1 LRRRISGDLD
11 NIVLKAIRKE
21 PGARYSSADQLSED
35 IRRHLEGLPVL
46 ARKSTVVYRC
56 RKYALR
62 HKVGVA
68 AAALVFL
75 SLLTGIA
82 LTLHEARVARA
93 NELRAERR
101 FNDVRKLANS
111 LIFEVYDSIWQ
122 LPGATAARQLTIQRA
137 QEYLDSLAQESASD
151 PSLLRELAAAY
162 SRLASVQGN
171 GRDVNF
177 GDSQKALGNWRK
189 AAALLES
196 AASLQSSN
204 RDIQRELARAY
215 LNLALGLR
223 QVGERAENETY
234 LKKTMQILE
243 PLAAANPGD
252 LEIQYALAKAY
263 EQSANSAR
271 YQNDL
276 VRALEFYQ
284 KANAIYERL
293 GAAQPENQ
301 QFQREISFSHKHL
314 GGTLRQQNLLA
325 EALEH
330 ERAALA
336 IDEAQLARN
345 PESVQDRY
353 NITFTYNDTGLILGK
368 QGDLDGAL
376 AYYHKALEIRTALA
390 AADPRDDRTREGLSN
405 TLNYIGDDLL
415 QKKDYRGAL
424 DSYKKALA
432 IRQALSQK
440 DPANERL
447 RFERSMT
454 ESNIGVVY
462 AQMALRKTGGPA
474 DELKYCREAKEWI
487 GASWPTWMERK
498 TQGKLED
505 DAGAFAQV
513 AQNLEECSR
522 VIARLDRTVKSPVH

>member
-1 LRRRISGDLD
+1 
-11 NIVLKAIRKE
+11 
-21 PGARYSSADQLSED
+21 
-35 IRRHLEGLPVL
+35 
-46 ARKSTVVYRC
+46 
-56 RKYALR
+56 
-62 HKVGVA
+62 
-68 AAALVFL
+68 
-75 SLLTGIA
+75 
-82 LTLHEARVARA
+82 
-93 NELRAERR
+93 
-101 FNDVRKLANS
+101 
-111 LIFEVYDSIWQ
+111 
-122 LPGATAARQLTIQRA
+122 
-137 QEYLDSLAQESASD
+137 
-151 PSLLRELAAAY
+151 
-162 SRLASVQGN
+162 
-171 GRDVNF
+171 
-177 GDSQKALGNWRK
+177 
-189 AAALLES
+189 
-196 AASLQSSN
+196 
-204 RDIQRELARAY
+204 LARAY
-215 LNLALGLR
+215 LNVALGFR
-223 QVGERAENETY
+223 QVGERAENETH
-234 LKKTMQILE
+234 LKKAMQILE

-252 LEIQYALAKAY
+252 QEIQYALAKAY
-263 EQSANSAR
+263 EQTANSAR

-330 ERAALA
+330 ERTALA

-353 NITFTYNDTGLILGK
+353 NITFTYNDTALILGK

-390 AADPRDDRTREGLSN
+390 A
-405 TLNYIGDDLL
+405 YIGDDLL

-424 DSYKKALA
+424 DSYKKAFA

-462 AQMALRKTGGPA
+462 AQMALRKTAGPA

-487 GASWPTWMERK
+487 GESWPTWMERK

-505 DAGAFAQV
+505 DAETFVQI
-513 AQNLEECSR
+513 AQNLEECSQ
-522 VIARLDRTVKSPVH
+522 VIARLDRTAKSPAQ